1 MHCRVSTP
9 KAIEFENRL
18 GFRQHDRVL
27 TKEQSVITK
36 ILKLFIGEKMFLQH
50 SVLKHNLDLYFP
62 EHKLAIEVDEK
73 NHMDINKTEEEERE
87 EK

>member
-18 GFRQHDRVL
+18 GFRHHDRVL

-36 ILKLFIGEKMFLQH
+36 ILKLFLGEKMFLQH

-62 EHKLAIEVDEK
+62 ELLAIEVDEK